1 MSGVAI
7 RYERVSFSYGGV
19 SGRVGETSAA
29 DRDRERDG
37 RPGDAA
43 LVLRDVTFD
52 VREGECLGVLGP
64 NGGGKSTLVKLTLGL
79 LRGYSGT
86 IEVLGGTPERARRE
100 RLLGYVPQRVEAELA
115 TPICARQ
122 AVELA
127 GSQRE
132 PWWRGV
138 SRECQEH
145 ALRMLTLVGASDLA
159 ERPVGRLSG
168 GQLQRVMIARALAA
182 RPRLLL
188 LDEPTVGIDAAGQQ
202 RFAQLLAELR
212 RELALTIVIV
222 SHDIRAIAA
231 GCDRVACLSRTLHFH
246 DAPRGLTP
254 GVLAEVFRHDL
265 SGVFGDVHVEAH
277 RADQCGVPGHVH
289 GGRAHG
295 EHDHGHAHGAGGV
308 VSLGVSAPRVGSAS
322 RGPREGGSA

>member
-7 RYERVSFSYGGV
+7 RYARVSFSYGGA
-19 SGRVGETSAA
+19 GSAA
-29 DRDRERDG
+29 EREGECEENR
-37 RPGDAA
+37 GDAVQSDR
-43 LVLRDVTFD
+43 LVLKDVTFD

-86 IEVLGGTPERARRE
+86 IEVLGRTPERARAE
-100 RLLGYVPQRVEAELA
+100 RLVGYVPQRVEAELA

-138 SRECQEH
+138 SRECREH
-145 ALRMLTLVGASDLA
+145 AGRMLALVGAAELA
-159 ERPVGRLSG
+159 EQPVGRLSG

-265 SGVFGDVHVEAH
+265 SGVFGDVHVDAH
-277 RADQCGVPGHVH
+277 RADQCGIAG
-289 GGRAHG
+289 
-295 EHDHGHAHGAGGV
+295 HDHSHGDGHGHSHGASGV
-308 VSLGVSAPRVGSAS
+308 VTLGVSARK
-322 RGPREGGSA
+322 GGGTHA